1 MSFIKRNQIRLL
13 AFTVS
18 VLSHLFIF
26 VIFSSKDQTD
36 VPQEEM
42 SEEVLLE
49 FDKIEDILDNIGAAD
64 MTDESI
70 PVNATDAN
78 PQTKVITAEEPA
90 VIVPID
96 TVPIPP
102 KPTPIVAIK
111 TTVAPPPEPTLE
123 MDTMFMNLR
132 ADIKRSDSAKQ
143 KKALSLADQEFIKQ
157 NYKTIM
163 NLKKVYA
170 FAKKA
175 KEMQDRLDRELKQTS
190 DPAMKK
196 EAIKRMEKE
205 VWDSFEKAARS
216 MTTSQGKLLLKL
228 LYRETGRTGYSI
240 VKQYKGA
247 IPAIFWQGVA
257 QMFKQNLKTTYD
269 STGEDALLEQIV
281 HKYERKEL
289 DHVK

>member
-1 MSFIKRNQIRLL
+1 MSYIKRNQTRLV
-13 AFTVS
+13 AITVS
-18 VLSHLFIF
+18 VLSHLLIF
-26 VIFSSKDQTD
+26 VIFSAEKPKEA
-36 VPQEEM
+36 PQEEI
-42 SEEVLLE
+42 SQEVLLE
-49 FDKIEDILDNIGAAD
+49 FDKIEDILDNVGAAD
-64 MTDESI
+64 LTDEST
-70 PVNATDAN
+70 PESVTEAN
-78 PQTKVITAEEPA
+78 PQPKVVTAEEPA
-90 VIVPID
+90 AFVPID

-111 TTVAPPPEPTLE
+111 TTVAPPPEPSLE
-123 MDTMFMNLR
+123 MDSMFMNLR
-132 ADIKRSDSAKQ
+132 ADLKRSDSAKQ

-175 KEMQDRLDRELKQTS
+175 KEMQDRLDRELQQTN
-190 DPAMKK
+190 DPAKKK

-216 MTTSQGKLLLKL
+216 MSTSQGKLLLKL